1 MEKIMAD
8 IKWKYGGSVSEKDI
22 CSVESALGVT
32 LPTDYRIFV
41 ADHNGAR
48 PKPKAIDIPGKRE
61 GVMERLVHLD
71 SGTSDNVSSAATA
84 LRSRGQGGLVPFA
97 SDPFGNLFC
106 FQFSGNSVIAVV
118 FWDHE
123 TNSTSRICN
132 TFSELVGLLRPPY
145 P

>member
-1 MEKIMAD
+1 MED
-8 IKWKYGGSVSEKDI
+8 INWKYGGSVSEGDI
-22 CSVESALGVT
+22 CSVESALGVAF
-32 LPTDYRIFV
+32 PADYRTFV
-41 ADHNGAR
+41 AGHNGAR

-71 SGTSDNVSSAATA
+71 PGTSDNVTRAATE
-84 LRSRGQGGLVPFA
+84 LRSRGQGDLVPFA

-106 FQFSGNSVIAVV
+106 FQFSGGSVSAVV

-123 TNSTSRICN
+123 KNSTSRICK
-132 TFSELVGLLRPPY
+132 TFSEIIGLLRPPH